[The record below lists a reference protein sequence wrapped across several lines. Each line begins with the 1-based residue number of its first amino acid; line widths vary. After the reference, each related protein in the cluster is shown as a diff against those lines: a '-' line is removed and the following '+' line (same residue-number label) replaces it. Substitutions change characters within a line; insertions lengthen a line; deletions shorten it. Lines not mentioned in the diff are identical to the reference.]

1 MPGVLRLILPLCA
14 ALLLVGC
21 PEEVSSE
28 KDTTPP
34 VTTASVVYPNGGRVN
49 VSPGDSVQVNTP
61 EVEVRL
67 RLNETGTVT
76 YTTDGAE
83 PDESTPGVGMAEVEA
98 RITLTET
105 TTVRWLSRDR
115 SGNEELPKQITVVFD
130 EDPPVLMIE
139 PPPGDYAGRL
149 TVRVTANEPAVL
161 YYTTDGSVPVRGG
174 MSTDAATL
182 PADIDLM
189 LPVELRLLAID
200 TAGNR
205 REAGPL
211 DYVIDAEAPTTSAH
225 PGPGRYLAP
234 IDVTLSA
241 DDPGASIRYEL
252 DGSEP
257 GLDSPIY
264 DGPIRISEDTDLAVR
279 AYDEGLNEER
289 VRTLRYQ
296 IGPRPAVQPTIGATP
311 ERFPLVGGLR
321 MAAALI
327 EISGP
332 LSGRLDAPS
341 AGADWASWALGRT
354 AIDAVMW
361 QGGLGP
367 HVMNSAPIV
376 TLASSGDGAPDDNG
390 NGTNADETWYVRVE
404 ALAEH
409 VGEAVIPDSLHP
421 PSVLVA
427 DADAGL
433 VTAPL
438 DGELDALGLPL
449 WVDDYARM
457 RWAGVPAD
465 GRQTGPAALG
475 AALDALAARAE
486 TALAADHP
494 VGEGTYA
501 EAVAPIVGLRC
512 VSCHGAGVEPTIS
525 TAADLDALGLLA
537 GAPPRLIDLLAADE
551 PHPGDPATPAQ
562 VEVVAQWIAD
572 GAEAPADA
580 ERRPGPSPRE
590 GLLALLAVDHA
601 GLMLGEAMAE
611 LTYDI
616 ERDRLSAF
624 DGGRAQYLIG
634 QATAQSAAS
643 PTGTPGLG
651 QVTISHRRFETGPQA
666 RLLGALARWV
676 ALGEARADVL
686 DALFDGGLA
695 GGDAA
700 PPTPAAARAYAGS
713 IVEQLLSLTL
723 GERGALVESW
733 EPGSGAEP
741 RVDAIALADASVA
754 LRRAGAALGDPDAAA
769 AGEAAVMFLIDEMR
783 LADGDYTAGWQA
795 GIQLVSPRRAEVQ
808 WAVFAALAD
817 AAAAGDS
824 EAAAARDA
832 LWGRLEAM
840 WYDPNA
846 GVWQT
851 TLGAEIYSYDPA
863 LVARVI
869 DGVGRA
875 VEADLPQ
882 ARSRLGST
890 LARLV
895 RPFAWADTWLSGENV
910 PGRDAD
916 SDTLPKPQ
924 DALPGGVA
932 PVFRRQI
939 DL

>member
-21 PEEVSSE
+21 PEEVASD
-28 KDTTPP
+28 KDSTPP
-34 VTTASVVYPNGGRVN
+34 VTTASVIYPSGGSVTVATGGTVRVN
-49 VSPGDSVQVNTP
+49 TL
-61 EVEVRL
+61 EVDLRL
-67 RLNETGTVT
+67 RLDETGTIT
-76 YTTDGAE
+76 YTTDGSE

-98 RITLTET
+98 LIPLTET

-115 SGNEELPKQITVVFD
+115 SGNEERPGQVTVEFD
-130 EDPPVLMIE
+130 TDPPVLQID
-139 PPPGDYAGRL
+139 PPPGEYAGRL
-149 TVRVTANEPAVL
+149 TVRVTADEPAVL
-161 YYTTDGSVPVRGG
+161 YYTTDGSGPVRGG
-174 MSTDAATL
+174 MSTEAATL

-200 TAGNR
+200 NAGNR

-211 DYVIDAEAPTTSAH
+211 DYVIDAEAPTTSAN

-234 IDVTLSA
+234 IDVTLTA
-241 DDPGASIRYEL
+241 DDAGASIRYEL

-264 DGPIRISEDTDLAVR
+264 DGPLRIDADTDLTVR

-289 VRTLRYQ
+289 VRTFRYQ
-296 IGPRPAVQPTIGATP
+296 IGPRPARQPAIGSSP
-311 ERFPLVGGLR
+311 ERFPLVGGLH

-341 AGADWASWALGRT
+341 AGGDWATWALGRT

-367 HVMNSAPIV
+367 HAMNSAPII
-376 TLASSGDGAPDDNG
+376 TLASTGEGAPDDNL
-390 NGTNADETWYVRVE
+390 NGTNADETWFVRVE
-404 ALAEH
+404 ALAEQ
-409 VGEAVIPDSLHP
+409 VGEPVIPDSLHP
-421 PSVLVA
+421 PSVLLAEA
-427 DADAGL
+427 DASL
-433 VTAPL
+433 VTAPE
-438 DGELDALGLPL
+438 DGELDAMGLPL

-475 AALDALAARAE
+475 SALEALVVRAE
-486 TALAADHP
+486 SGLAADHP
-494 VGEGTYA
+494 IGAGPYVEV
-501 EAVAPIVGLRC
+501 VAPIVGLRC
-512 VSCHGAGVEPTIS
+512 VSCHGVGVEPTIT

-537 GAPPRLIDLLAADE
+537 GDEPPLLALLSGDT

-562 VEVVAQWIAD
+562 VEAVAQWIAD
-572 GAEAPADA
+572 GAEAPADG

-601 GLMLGEAMAE
+601 GLMIGEAMAE
-611 LTYDI
+611 LTYDV
-616 ERDRLSAF
+616 ERERLSAF
-624 DGGRAQYLIG
+624 DGERVQYLIG

-651 QVTISHRRFETGPQA
+651 LVTIAHRRFETGAQA

-676 ALGEARADVL
+676 ALGEARG
-686 DALFDGGLA
+686 DALVGLLE
-695 GGDAA
+695 GTDAVPA
-700 PPTPAAARAYAGS
+700 TPAAARAYAAS
-713 IVEQLLSLTL
+713 IVDRMLSLTL
-723 GERGALVESW
+723 GEDGALVEAW
-733 EPGSGAEP
+733 EPGSGAEQ
-741 RVDAIALADASVA
+741 RVDAIALADAAIA
-754 LRRAGAALGDPDAAA
+754 LRRAGIALGDPDASAA
-769 AGEAAVMFLIDEMR
+769 AEAAVMFLIDEMR

-795 GIQLVSPRRAEVQ
+795 GVQLVSPRRAEVQ
-808 WAVFAALAD
+808 WAVFAALSD
-817 AAAAGDS
+817 AATGGDA

-832 LWGRLEAM
+832 LWGRLEEM

-851 TLGAEIYSYDPA
+851 TLGSETYGYDPA

-869 DGVGRA
+869 YGVGRA
-875 VEADLPQ
+875 VEANLPQ
-882 ARSRLGST
+882 APARLGST

-916 SDTLPKPQ
+916 SDALPKPQ
-924 DALPGGVA
+924 DAAPGGVA